1 VTVPFVTSLRA
12 RPDTITIGTPDGSAI
27 TIRVQLAEAWDAVR
41 VTVSPVES
49 VAVVKARALEVLD
62 PSALPL
68 EGYIV
73 TYRGFEVLDDTV
85 SLATAGVV
93 NGATLFIAYRHRRP
107 VR

>member
-1 VTVPFVTSLRA
+1 VSTPFVTSLRA
-12 RPDTITIGTPDGSAI
+12 RPGTVTIGTPDASAI

-41 VTVSPVES
+41 VVVSPAES
-49 VAVVKARALEVLD
+49 VAVVKARALEALD
-62 PSALPL
+62 PGALPL

-73 TYRGFEVLDDTV
+73 TYRGFEVLDDEV

>member
-1 VTVPFVTSLRA
+1 MNTPFVASLRA
-12 RPDTITIGTPDGSAI
+12 RPDTISIGTPDGSAI

-41 VTVSPVES
+41 VAVSPAES
-49 VAVVKARALEVLD
+49 VALVKARALEVLD
-62 PSALPL
+62 PGALPL